1 METVHWA
8 QLGKKKK
15 AGKGGRDE
23 PDRGHDYCV
32 YLREGGG
39 ARGHQNLTHAVVEAL
54 HWLIIHTQETLS
66 CPLFSHINHKLKVNY
81 LWKCQGNK
89 KQLWPPLSPTPLST
103 TREKLPPNKQSNKNP
118 AQPKLNKLFLKTNE
132 DSLRDL
138 RENIK
143 HTNIHIT
150 GVLDGEKREREKT
163 WENIWRDNSWKLP

>member
-66 CPLFSHINHKLKVNY
+66 CPLFSHLNHKLKVNY

-89 KQLWPPLSPTPLST
+89 KQLWPPLSPSLPGRPSWLTMESVPPCLLPH
-103 TREKLPPNKQSNKNP
+103 TREDGTGP
-118 AQPKLNKLFLKTNE
+118 APTPGPTQDCTSFCRFQTP
-132 DSLRDL
+132 SLW
-138 RENIK
+138 
-143 HTNIHIT
+143 
-150 GVLDGEKREREKT
+150 V
-163 WENIWRDNSWKLP
+163 NSS